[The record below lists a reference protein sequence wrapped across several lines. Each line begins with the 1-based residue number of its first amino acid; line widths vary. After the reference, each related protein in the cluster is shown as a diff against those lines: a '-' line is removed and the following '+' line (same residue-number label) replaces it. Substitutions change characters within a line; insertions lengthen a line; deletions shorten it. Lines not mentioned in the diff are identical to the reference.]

1 MKTRRSSGN
10 QYAIPMWGAVVGA
23 LVLTWLHLGLDVL
36 RDVVDS
42 KPLAW
47 SIYLGG
53 LAAWWL
59 LVVFAR
65 RAQKAAQLHNAADD
79 ASRRS

>member
-10 QYAIPMWGAVVGA
+10 QYAIPMWGAVIGA

-36 RDVVDS
+36 REVVDS
-42 KPLAW
+42 KSLAW

-53 LAAWWL
+53 LAAWGL

-65 RAQKAAQLHNAADD
+65 RAQKAPN
-79 ASRRS
+79 